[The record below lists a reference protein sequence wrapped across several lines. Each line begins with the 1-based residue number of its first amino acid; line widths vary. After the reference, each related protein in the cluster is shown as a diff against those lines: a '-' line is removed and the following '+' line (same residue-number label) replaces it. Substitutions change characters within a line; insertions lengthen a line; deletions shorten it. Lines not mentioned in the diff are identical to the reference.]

1 MKKAKWYTEKVV
13 SIVLVQMHFIQRKQ
27 FSETNVTLHAFQ
39 EISDLKI
46 FPEWFRG
53 PLKTMWRATCGLR
66 ACGWTTL
73 DYMALLVLKYDR
85 RKVCFKM

>member
-46 FPEWFRG
+46 FPE
-53 PLKTMWRATCGLR
+53 
-66 ACGWTTL
+66 
-73 DYMALLVLKYDR
+73 
-85 RKVCFKM
+85 